1 MTKHT
6 ISLSVISA
14 SLALLLLLLVFCI
27 LSLPLG
33 AAERSTSFVAAQA
46 VTARPVSDFL
56 ESIGVNSS
64 ISRRGESLEKT
75 MEICKY
81 LGVRWVR
88 SGYEGSIPID
98 DQITLFRTAGVK
110 TSYGLLSGGADIP
123 RLLEGARKLASAGA
137 LLAIEGNNEPN
148 NWGVTYFGEKGGGKL
163 SWLPVARLQADL
175 YATVKAD
182 PLLKA
187 FPVWSISENGAQTD
201 NVGLQFLTIPEGAGT
216 LLPAG
221 TRFADYANCHNY
233 IEHPSFAGLHDN
245 QTWLAASPGRDCP
258 VDGLFGNYGT
268 TWAGKFSGYS
278 ETDLANLPRVTTETG
293 LVIKG
298 DITEEKHARLL
309 MNLYLAQFARG
320 WKHTALYLL
329 RDRSDES
336 GNQQFGFYKPD
347 YTPRK
352 AALYMH
358 NLTTILADQPNGK
371 SGNKS
376 GVRRAASATLSYVI
390 DPMPVTGHDLLLQ
403 KSDGTFCLVIWGE
416 RVSGSDTVKVTFAI
430 QPKQVVLFDP
440 TKGTSSDRVFRNVSE
455 ISLALSDYPMII
467 QL

>member
-1 MTKHT
+1 MPFFFCFLFFCV
-6 ISLSVISA
+6 LSFPV
-14 SLALLLLLLVFCI
+14 C
-27 LSLPLG
+27 
-33 AAERSTSFVAAQA
+33 AEGVAPRP
-46 VTARPVSDFL
+46 VTARPAADFL
-56 ESIGVNSS
+56 ASIGVNSS
-64 ISRRGESLEKT
+64 VSKRGESLEKT
-75 MEICKY
+75 IEICKY

-88 SGYEGSIPID
+88 SGYEGNIPID
-98 DQITLFRTAGVK
+98 DQIALFRAAGVK

-148 NWGVTYFGEKGGGKL
+148 NWGVTYQGEKGGGSL

-175 YATVKAD
+175 YAAVKAD
-182 PLLKA
+182 GVLKA
-187 FPVWSISENGAQTD
+187 YPVWSLSENGAQTD
-201 NVGLQFLTIPEGAGT
+201 NTGLQFLTIPQGAGT

-221 TRFADYANCHNY
+221 TTFADYANCHNY

-245 QTWLAASPGRDCP
+245 QTWRAASPGRDCP
-258 VDGLFGNYGT
+258 IDGLFGNYGI
-268 TWAGKFSGYS
+268 TWARKFAGYS
-278 ETDLANLPRVTTETG
+278 ESALETLPRVTTETG

-309 MNLYLAQFARG
+309 MNLFLAQYARG

-336 GNQQFGFYKPD
+336 GNQQYGFYKPD

-358 NLTTILADQPNGK
+358 NLTTLLADNPT
-371 SGNKS
+371 GNK
-376 GVRRAASATLSYVI
+376 RRAAAAKSPQQRELSYSI
-390 DPMPVTGHDLLLQ
+390 DPMPETVHELLLQ
-403 KSDGTFCLVIWGE
+403 KSDGSFVLVVWGE
-416 RVSGSDTVKVTFAI
+416 RVSGSDTVKVTFAKA
-430 QPKQVVLFDP
+430 PKQVVVFDP
-440 TKGTSSDRVFRNVSE
+440 IKGTAPDSVLRNAKE
-455 ISLALSDYPMII
+455 LSLTLSDSPLIL

>member
-1 MTKHT
+1 M
-6 ISLSVISA
+6 SLFFSFLFFCV
-14 SLALLLLLLVFCI
+14 LALPVRADE
-27 LSLPLG
+27 G
-33 AAERSTSFVAAQA
+33 AFRVVS
-46 VTARPVSDFL
+46 ARPAADFL

-64 ISRRGESLEKT
+64 ISRRGELLDKT
-75 MEICKY
+75 IEICKY

-88 SGYEGSIPID
+88 SGYEGNIPVD
-98 DQITLFRTAGVK
+98 DQIALFRNAGVK
-110 TSYGLLSGGADIP
+110 TSYGLLSGGSDIP

-137 LLAIEGNNEPN
+137 LLAVEGNNEPN
-148 NWGVTYFGEKGGGKL
+148 NWGVTYRGEKGGGKL

-175 YATVKAD
+175 YAAVKGD
-182 PLLKA
+182 EMLKTY
-187 FPVWSISENGAQTD
+187 PVWSISENGAQTD

-233 IEHPSFAGLHDN
+233 IEHPSFAGLHHN

-258 VDGLFGNYGT
+258 IDGLFGNYGT
-268 TWAGKFSGYS
+268 TWARKFAGYS
-278 ETDLANLPRVTTETG
+278 ETALETLPRVTTETG
-293 LVIKG
+293 LTIKG

-309 MNLYLAQFARG
+309 LNLFLAQYARG

-347 YTPRK
+347 YTPRR

-358 NLTTILADQPNGK
+358 NLTTILADNPTAGK
-371 SGNKS
+371 
-376 GVRRAASATLSYVI
+376 RRAAAAKSLRQRELSYSI
-390 DPMPVTGHDLLLQ
+390 DPMPETVHELLLQ
-403 KSDGTFCLVIWGE
+403 KSDGSFVLVVWGE
-416 RVSGSDTVKVTFAI
+416 RVSGSDTVKVTFAKA
-430 QPKQVVLFDP
+430 PKQIVVFDP
-440 TKGTSSDRVFRNVSE
+440 IKGTHPDSVLRNATE
-455 ISLALSDYPMII
+455 LSLTLSDYPLIL